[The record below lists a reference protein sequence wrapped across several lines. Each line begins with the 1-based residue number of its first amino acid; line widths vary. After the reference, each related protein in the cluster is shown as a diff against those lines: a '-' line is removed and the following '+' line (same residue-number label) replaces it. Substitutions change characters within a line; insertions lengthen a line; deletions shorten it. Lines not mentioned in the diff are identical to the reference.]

1 MTIRVLFLLVLL
13 LAFSEETS
21 AQTAELELAMS
32 FDGIGDGVI
41 TGQRREF
48 ELTVTNNGPDAAN
61 PIDDLF
67 FFVGSTVVSSNDL
80 WVPDVFFELDGINS
94 PPECFLTIGFGD
106 PLPGQNPNYAFTFF
120 FFQLQAGESITC
132 RGFYTV
138 NFTEGVRTVNWIMYN
153 QLATDPDLSNNEVM
167 VAFGL
172 RPVSVPVNASWGL
185 LLLSVLIG
193 LLAIGIIQRQ
203 QAGLDKT
210 SASKT

>member
-1 MTIRVLFLLVLL
+1 MIFRILVFLLLL
-13 LAFSEETS
+13 VVFSETD
-21 AQTAELELAMS
+21 AQTAELELTMHFA
-32 FDGIGDGVI
+32 GIGDGVI

-67 FFVGSTVVSSNDL
+67 FFVGSTAVSSNDL

-138 NFTEGVRTVNWIMYN
+138 NFTEGVRTVNWTMYN

-185 LLLSVLIG
+185 LLMFMLVL
-193 LLAIGIIQRQ
+193 LVASYNF
-203 QAGLDKT
+203 KT
-210 SASKT
+210 RLRF